1 MVRRMLVRS
10 ARVACLLAVLGGA
23 SAARPALAD
32 DNRTQA
38 LALFEDGKKAYL
50 EGRFEEAVKL
60 LERAHQLH
68 PEPVLLY
75 NLARAREGLGQ
86 FDTAVVAYEQYLRE
100 AGNIPDRGAIEAKV
114 ANLKRDL
121 EEKRRLAAERD
132 AAMRLPE
139 PPQKPVDQPK
149 PDSGAGP
156 SPWPWVIAGVGAA
169 GLAVGGALGG
179 VALAKNSDAEAAS
192 VQADAFALRSDA
204 EDLALGSTI
213 AFIAGGAVL
222 AGGFVWG
229 IVDLTSGG
237 SKEPAPAAARLWVGP
252 TRVGFSASF

>member
-1 MVRRMLVRS
+1 MTLARS
-10 ARVACLLAVLGGA
+10 ARLACLLVLVGGA
-23 SAARPALAD
+23 SIERPAYAD
-32 DNRTQA
+32 DNRAQA
-38 LALFEDGKKAYL
+38 LALFEDGKKAYQ

-86 FDTAVVAYEQYLRE
+86 YETAVVAYEQYLRE
-100 AGNIPDRGAIEAKV
+100 AGNIPDRGAIEVKV
-114 ANLKRDL
+114 TNLKRDI
-121 EEKRRLAAERD
+121 EEKKRLAAERD
-132 AAMRLPE
+132 AAMRLPD
-139 PPQKPVDQPK
+139 PPKKQTEAPK
-149 PDSGAGP
+149 PDSGPGP

-179 VALAKNSDAEAAS
+179 VALAKNSDAESAA

-222 AGGFVWG
+222 AGGFIWG
-229 IVDLTSGG
+229 IVDLTSGKDPS
-237 SKEPAPAAARLWVGP
+237 SKEPAAALWVGP
-252 TRVGFSASF
+252 ARVGFSAAF